1 MGDPPSSL
9 GGFHANLQDSGP
21 ISSHSSGPS
30 GGEGLSTTF
39 EIFIYQK
46 QLIPKNTFNLRSTES
61 EPKSFS
67 ILIEYVPVSP
77 RSHFG

>member
-39 EIFIYQK
+39 EIFIQRK
-46 QLIPKNTFNLRSTES
+46 QLIRKKYLQLEIDR
-61 EPKSFS
+61 
-67 ILIEYVPVSP
+67 I
-77 RSHFG
+77 